1 MLLDT
6 NVVVRHL
13 TGQPPDQ
20 ARRATRFLREAEE
33 LDLRDLIVAEWS
45 TSLSRPMSGRE
56 PRWLSWFA
64 RCSPSAR

>member
-20 ARRATRFLREAEE
+20 ARRATRFLREAEA
-33 LDLRDLIVAEWS
+33 LDLPRLIVAELVYVLES
-45 TSLSRPMSGRE
+45 SMSARE
-56 PRWLSWFA
+56 PRWLPWFA
-64 RCSPSAR
+64 RC